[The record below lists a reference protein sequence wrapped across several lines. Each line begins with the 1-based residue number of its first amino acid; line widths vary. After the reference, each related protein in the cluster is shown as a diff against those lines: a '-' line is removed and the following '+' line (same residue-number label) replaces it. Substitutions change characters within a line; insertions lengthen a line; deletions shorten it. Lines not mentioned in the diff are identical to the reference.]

1 MFNSFFINLYF
12 LNKLNYFSIISIVL
26 FLACLIDL
34 KSFVKNL
41 IVLTILG
48 LNSRNYVIIYLV

>member
-12 LNKLNYFSIISIVL
+12 INKLNYFSIISIVL